1 MGNTLFGVDI
11 AGIIATTVAPGL
23 LPATLTQ
30 FTEGSEPVRRT
41 SAPTVTPVAHS
52 CRGIWED
59 YDPDMVRD
67 SVLVL
72 AGDRKALLIG
82 DTLPAGIVPKP
93 GDAVTIE
100 GLTLVVVRVEARDPA
115 AATYLLQC
123 RDKAGVNGT

>member
-1 MGNTLFGVDI
+1 MGNQLFGVDI
-11 AGIIATTVAPGL
+11 AGIIATAVAPGL

-30 FTEGSEPVRRT
+30 FAPGAQPTRRT
-41 SAPTVTPVAHS
+41 EAPPQVATAHS

-67 SVLVL
+67 SALIL

-82 DTLPAGIVPKP
+82 DTLPAGVVPKQ
-93 GDAVTIE
+93 GDTITIE
-100 GLTLVVVRVEARDPA
+100 GITLVVIRMESRDPA
-115 AATYLLQC
+115 AATYLVQC